1 MKTLTLQLNVASAV
15 LALGQGYKFWD
26 AFWANPENGLDAVM
40 AVRMNYPNESYVP
53 QIWMRLTPDKFTVWD
68 NGIGMNPYMHPDAIK
83 RVKEYINGNISNI
96 VGVWSDPL
104 IDEGSRHSLE
114 WMVECI
120 ALSPKLATLS
130 PSIRGEKGTGANA
143 YLSIANRVD
152 VFTKPHP
159 ALAKK
164 GYYPSKQQGFTY
176 ALTRPTK
183 TELEAGIINASIE
196 EYDEPLTDPFGRIMT
211 HGTIVEISDFH
222 DGVLDKLSSRALA
235 RIVSKEAGEQ
245 AELVQICSTLPS
257 EKSVTKNKWLRVPNT
272 EVFGKPM
279 LLSTLTNRGDN
290 ASFAVRIFF
299 DLSGNRKEL
308 YVTKRGG
315 KKFLLTDIQAFNCF
329 PWNELEGTIEFPE
342 YPGVNTWNPTKTE
355 LLNTKQRSFWENTL
369 KALEPNLSEEI
380 SKAKATLDK
389 RIFDGLARQTSDAV
403 REVLSKLSAFSG
415 GSFAAAPVSS
425 GMGSKAKP
433 TKRRV
438 DTGKIVVTV
447 LTEHQ
452 KGYPLAV
459 VELQGNGV
467 KLKKQ
472 TGRSGKINFG
482 KGYSA
487 GDYTISL
494 VQLPKGVLLRGN
506 QRVVRKMGKNLEDIG
521 HIFSVETGTP
531 PPEVRHRSPTF
542 KAFFRAFDDPDIAF
556 NQLLKESG
564 VVEFNIATDAFHL
577 AIVNNDERMKRI
589 LIAQYTVGALK
600 QYCDE
605 EQIPFDLFEMSVAFG
620 DLVARLL
627 EDS

>member
-15 LALGQGYKFWD
+15 LALGQGYKFLD
-26 AFWANPENGLDAVM
+26 AIWAYPENALDAVQ
-40 AVRMNYPNESYVP
+40 AVLMNYPNENYVP
-53 QIWMRLTPDKFTVWD
+53 QVWIRLTQDKLTIWD
-68 NGIGMNPYMHPDAIK
+68 NGIGMNPYMHPNATE
-83 RVKEYINGNISNI
+83 RAKEYVSGNLTNI
-96 VGVWSDPL
+96 VDIWNDPM
-104 IDEGSRHSLE
+104 IDQGSRHSLE
-114 WMVECI
+114 WTIQCI

-130 PSIRGEKGTGANA
+130 PTIRGEKGTGANA

-152 VFTKPHP
+152 VFTRPHP
-159 ALAKK
+159 ALAQK
-164 GYYPSKQQGFTY
+164 GYYPTKRKALTY

-183 TELEAGIINASIE
+183 TELESGVISAMID
-196 EYDEPLTDPFGRIMT
+196 EYDEPLSDPFGRPMP

-222 DGVLDKLSSRALA
+222 AGVLEKLNAKALA
-235 RIVSKEAGEQ
+235 RIVSKEAGDQ

-257 EKSVTKNKWLRVPNT
+257 EKSVTRNKWLRVPNT
-272 EVFGKPM
+272 EVFGKPI

-290 ASFAVRIFF
+290 ASFAVRIFL

-315 KKFLLTDIQAFNCF
+315 KKFLLTEINAFNCF

-355 LLNTKQRSFWENTL
+355 LLNTKQRTFWENTL
-369 KALEPNLSEEI
+369 KALEPTLSDEI

-415 GSFAAAPVSS
+415 GSFVASPVSS
-425 GMGSKAKP
+425 GLGSKAKP
-433 TKRRV
+433 TKTHV

-467 KLKKQ
+467 KLRKQ

-482 KGYSA
+482 KGYGA
-487 GDYTISL
+487 GDYTITL
-494 VQLPKGVLLRGN
+494 VQLPKDVHLRGN
-506 QRVVRKMGKNLEDIG
+506 QRVVRKMGKNMEDIG

-542 KAFFRAFDDPDIAF
+542 KAFFRAFDDPDVPF
-556 NQLLKESG
+556 KQLLKESG

-577 AIVNNDERMKRI
+577 AIVNNDEQMKRI

-605 EQIPFDLFEMSVAFG
+605 EQIPFDLYEMSVAFG